1 MNAFYFYPTVAGT
14 FLAALTFHSAASA
27 TSASTAGADP
37 TSIPEME
44 TTWIAAENDSD
55 RYRSKSM
62 EEIESYTLILRGMA
76 ARCEQGELASR
87 DYLRTRLQSLR
98 EHIDYARAEALKLP
112 SSGGDEDFTPAYA
125 HFHRTLKSL
134 EGAFA
139 QTADELANGA

>member
-14 FLAALTFHSAASA
+14 CLAALTLQI
-27 TSASTAGADP
+27 TPSTARRAANQAAI
-37 TSIPEME
+37 SEME

-55 RYRSKSM
+55 RYRTKSM
-62 EEIESYTLILRGMA
+62 EEIEAYTLILRGMA
-76 ARCEQGELASR
+76 SRCERGELASR

-112 SSGGDEDFTPAYA
+112 SSGGDGEFTPAYS
-125 HFHRTLKSL
+125 HFHRTLMTLK
-134 EGAFA
+134 GAFS

>member
-14 FLAALTFHSAASA
+14 CLAALTFHSSP
-27 TSASTAGADP
+27 STAKRAADQA
-37 TSIPEME
+37 TIQREME

-55 RYRSKSM
+55 RYRTKSM
-62 EEIESYTLILRGMA
+62 EEIEAYTLILRGMSS
-76 ARCEQGELASR
+76 RCEQGEFASR

-112 SSGGDEDFTPAYA
+112 SSGGDGEFTPAYA
-125 HFHRTLKSL
+125 HFHRTLMNLK
-134 EGAFA
+134 GAFS

>member
-14 FLAALTFHSAASA
+14 FLAALTFHSSPSKARR
-27 TSASTAGADP
+27 GADP
-37 TSIPEME
+37 TAIPEME

-62 EEIESYTLILRGMA
+62 EEIEAYTLILRGMA
-76 ARCEQGELASR
+76 ARCEQQGELASR

-112 SSGGDEDFTPAYA
+112 SSSGDEDFTPACA
-125 HFHRTLKSL
+125 HFHRTLTNLK
-134 EGAFA
+134 GAFS